1 VVPRFFVA
9 ELDARSGRATLS
21 REESHHLR
29 HVMRLAP
36 GADVRVFDGRGG
48 EWQARVAAIDRDGV
62 SVDLGAPVAAAAE
75 SASRI
80 VVAQAVLKGDRMD
93 AIVRDATMMGAAA
106 VQPMRTSHT
115 AVPAR
120 SLGGS
125 TAERWRRI
133 AIASAKQCGRAVVPE
148 VRPVAAFADVVS
160 GTDVGARILLTEPR
174 AEALATARVDT
185 LREVARA
192 SGAIVAIGPEG
203 GWSVDEIA
211 TAVDAGFT
219 CWSLGSLTLRADAMA
234 VAALAVLRYAWER

>member
-1 VVPRFFVA
+1 VLPRFFVA

-36 GADVRVFDGRGG
+36 GADVHVFDGRGG
-48 EWQARVAAIDRDGV
+48 EWEARVATIDRDGV
-62 SVDLGAPVAAAAE
+62 SVDLGARVAAAVEGVA
-75 SASRI
+75 RI
-80 VVAQAVLKGDRMD
+80 LLAQAVLKGDRMD
-93 AIVRDATMMGAAA
+93 AIVRDATMMGAAV
-106 VQPMRTSHT
+106 VQPMRTAHT

-120 SLGGS
+120 SLGGN

-160 GTDVGARILLTEPR
+160 GTAAGARVLMTEPR
-174 AEALATARVDT
+174 AGAVAVARVDT
-185 LREVARA
+185 LRDVARER
-192 SGAIVAIGPEG
+192 GAIVAIGPEG
-203 GWSVDEIA
+203 GWSADEIA
-211 TAVDAGFT
+211 AAVDAGFT
-219 CWSLGSLTLRADAMA
+219 CWSLGSMTLRADAMA